1 MSQYVLIL
9 IWLAAMGILV
19 SVIPVER
26 YENVLGKKEVRAT
39 WMFAICTFIPVL
51 LMAAVRKNIGDSPL
65 SSMGQKNMRGEWH

>member
-1 MSQYVLIL
+1 MSQYILIL

-39 WMFAICTFIPVL
+39 WMFAI
-51 LMAAVRKNIGDSPL
+51 
-65 SSMGQKNMRGEWH
+65 